1 VQTQI
6 FSIMYIYLAGSSKAA
21 GGCLQVLKKYQ
32 QNF

>member
-1 VQTQI
+1 
-6 FSIMYIYLAGSSKAA
+6 MYIYLAGSSKAA